1 MTSTIPVVSI
11 HPIEGL
17 PEILPGDDL
26 PGLLAGALRR
36 MAFSL
41 ADGDVIVVAQ
51 KVVSKAEGARVAL
64 DSVKPSPETRRWAE
78 QWDKDPRMVELVLRE
93 TRRIV
98 RRERGLIISET
109 RHGFVCANA
118 GIDLSNSG
126 GEELAILLPE
136 DSDRSAEQIRQRLA
150 EEAGDEAP
158 NGREAKEPG
167 GQEAGSGAGSVA
179 EAGPRVG
186 GTPAEFPDI
195 AVIVSDTFGRP
206 WRVGLTQVA
215 LGVAGLAP
223 LLDLREAPDVDG
235 RTLHATIIAVADE
248 LACAA
253 DLVCGK
259 ITRVP
264 AAVIRGYRFERA
276 REEQPAG
283 GAALIRD
290 PEMDLFR

>member
-26 PGLLAGALRR
+26 SGLLAGALRG
-36 MAFSL
+36 MSFSL

-64 DSVKPSPETRRWAE
+64 DTVEPTLETRRWAE
-78 QWDKDPRMVELVLRE
+78 QWEKDPRMVELVLRE
-93 TRRIV
+93 SRRVV

-126 GEELAILLPE
+126 GQDLAILLPE
-136 DSDRSAEQIRQRLA
+136 DPDRSAEQIRQRLA
-150 EEAGDEAP
+150 EEARAEAP
-158 NGREAKEPG
+158 AGREARPVAG
-167 GQEAGSGAGSVA
+167 GKPRGGSGGKI
-179 EAGPRVG
+179 
-186 GTPAEFPDI
+186 PDI

-215 LGVAGLAP
+215 LGVAGLDP
-223 LLDLREAPDVDG
+223 LLDLRESPDVDG

-259 ITRVP
+259 TTRVP
-264 AAVIRGYRFERA
+264 AAVIRGYSFERD
-276 REEQPAG
+276 RGEQPAG

-290 PEMDLFR
+290 PGMDLFR

>member
-36 MAFSL
+36 MSFSL

-64 DSVKPSPETRRWAE
+64 DTVKPTPETRRWAE

-98 RRERGLIISET
+98 RRERGVIISET

-126 GEELAILLPE
+126 GDELAILLPE
-136 DSDRSAEQIRQRLA
+136 DSDRSAEEIRQRLA
-150 EEAGDEAP
+150 
-158 NGREAKEPG
+158 
-167 GQEAGSGAGSVA
+167 A
-179 EAGPRVG
+179 EAAGAEGVG
-186 GTPAEFPDI
+186 IRAETPEI
-195 AVIVSDTFGRP
+195 AVIVADTFGRP

-223 LLDLREAPDVDG
+223 LLDLREAPDADG

-259 ITRVP
+259 TTRVP

-276 REEQPAG
+276 GEEPPKG